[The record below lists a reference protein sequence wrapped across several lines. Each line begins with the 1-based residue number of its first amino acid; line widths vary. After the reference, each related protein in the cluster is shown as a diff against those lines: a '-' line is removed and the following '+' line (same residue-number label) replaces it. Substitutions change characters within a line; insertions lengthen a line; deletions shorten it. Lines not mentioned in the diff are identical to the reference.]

1 MAQTDSTFSG
11 CGILFEG
18 QQPQNWKLYHG
29 TSLVVQWLGLW
40 ASTTAGTGF
49 IPGQGT
55 GIPHAASWSQK
66 TNKQTKLHHSSP
78 PLACSTR
85 HSQTDH
91 TRPGD
96 HPGCRAERFQERA
109 GAHNPPLQFRCSRKT
124 WNKAMKRWRLTQ
136 KDAHA
141 IADGVSPGCIS
152 TSFFS
157 EIWMESYAPE
167 YELCLSPTGDGF
179 WWFATLLSM
188 ISIFYNET
196 VKRSLRCKEY

>member
-66 TNKQTKLHHSSP
+66 ISKQANKTPPQFTTTRTFHTTQSDRPHKARWPSRVQSWEVSGESWGSQPTPTIPVQQENVKQTHEEMTFDTK
-78 PLACSTR
+78 R
-85 HSQTDH
+85 
-91 TRPGD
+91 RPCY
-96 HPGCRAERFQERA
+96 CRWRIARVHFHFIFLWNLN
-109 GAHNPPLQFRCSRKT
+109 GITCSRIWVVLVSHWWRFLMICNST
-124 WNKAMKRWRLTQ
+124 FDDLNFLQWNCQ
-136 KDAHA
+136 KK
-141 IADGVSPGCIS
+141 SK
-152 TSFFS
+152 
-157 EIWMESYAPE
+157 M
-167 YELCLSPTGDGF
+167 
-179 WWFATLLSM
+179 
-188 ISIFYNET
+188 
-196 VKRSLRCKEY
+196 